1 MTIERDL
8 YILDIDGKTP
18 KVTNDSTI
26 WGNFFISTARHVAQ
40 DKIVKIRIS
49 TVFLGINHN
58 FSSTGPPILF
68 ETMIFGG
75 KHDQYQRRYS
85 TWEQA
90 NKGHQEALKL
100 VKR

>member
-1 MTIERDL
+1 MTIKHDL

-18 KVTNDSTI
+18 KVTNDLII
-26 WGNFFISTARHVAQ
+26 WSNFFRSMTRRVAQ
-40 DKIVKIRIS
+40 DKVEKILIS
-49 TVFLGINHN
+49 TVFLGLNHN

-75 KHDQYQRRYS
+75 KHDKYQRRYS